1 MNRLHSPG
9 VAARV
14 LGLSAVVLCLWACDA
29 EIQHGLKER
38 HANQI
43 VSVLRQAGIRAEK
56 TRDKGR
62 RPRFTVRVPSKQA
75 ARAFKILQAKEL
87 PPRQK
92 KGVPELFGKSGLVPT
107 ATEQHVKMVYA
118 LGSEIARTL
127 EQMEGV
133 LSARVHLVVPPNRG
147 LTDLGTKR
155 PKPRASVFLKV
166 RPGSTPA
173 TVTEIKNL
181 VAGAVA
187 DLSAD
192 GVSVII
198 RPGAKLALSTPV
210 PSPGVPMWLKAVAL
224 AGCVASL
231 LLAVLVVW
239 LALRLKRA
247 REQTQAAEGEW
258 TGSDRRALQSTGSA
272 SVYKP

>member
-9 VAARV
+9 VVTGVVGVA
-14 LGLSAVVLCLWACDA
+14 AVVLCVAACDA
-29 EIQHGLKER
+29 EIQHGLEER

-56 TRDKGR
+56 TREKGR
-62 RPRFTVRVPSKQA
+62 RPRFTVTVPSKQA

-87 PPRQK
+87 PRRPK

-107 ATEQHVKMVYA
+107 STEQHVKMVYA

-133 LSARVHLVVPPNRG
+133 LSARVHLVVPPGRG
-147 LTDLGTKR
+147 LTDLGTKK

-166 RPGSTPA
+166 RPGSSPA

-187 DLSAD
+187 ELTAD
-192 GVSVII
+192 SVSVII
-198 RPGAKLALSTPV
+198 RPGAKLVFSAPV
-210 PSPGVPMWLKAVAL
+210 PSAGVPMWLKAVAVG
-224 AGCVASL
+224 GCVMSL
-231 LLAVLVVW
+231 LLAVLVVF
-239 LALRLKRA
+239 LAMRLRRA
-247 REQTQAAEGEW
+247 REESQGAEGEW